1 MALPLVKALS
11 LQPGMRV
18 LEVGAGTGQI
28 VVTFAKYWGVS
39 VVTLE
44 PLEDLNI
51 NID

>member
-1 MALPLVKALS
+1 M
-11 LQPGMRV
+11 
-18 LEVGAGTGQI
+18 EVGAGTGQI
-28 VVTFAKYWGVS
+28 AVSLTKYWCVS